1 MVKSNIFT
9 SIWFSNAR
17 KSHIQKFQVVF
28 CDNIRRDEA
37 IQFWKDSKCRRSTT
51 FFKCLIRERFH
62 FKAHTHINKH
72 THKYTHTHT
81 YIYIYMHTNSPVN
94 AIVRLPRPRSGDSQ
108 GQETFLAPYAD
119 KQTHNHDT
127 RVLIP
132 PSLSINP
139 KVKGIEP

>member
-28 CDNIRRDEA
+28 CDNIRREEA

-81 YIYIYMHTNSPVN
+81 YIYIYIYMHTNLPVN
-94 AIVRLPRPRSGDSQ
+94 AIVRLPLPRSGDSQ
-108 GQETFLAPYAD
+108 GQETFLAPSAAP
-119 KQTHNHDT
+119 KQTRNYDT
-127 RVLIP
+127 SNYNLYIY
-132 PSLSINP
+132 I
-139 KVKGIEP
+139 